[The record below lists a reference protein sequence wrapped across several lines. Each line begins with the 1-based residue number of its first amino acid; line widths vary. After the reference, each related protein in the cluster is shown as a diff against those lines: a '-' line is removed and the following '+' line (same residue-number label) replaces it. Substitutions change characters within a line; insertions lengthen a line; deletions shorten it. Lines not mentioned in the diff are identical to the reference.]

1 MIYEEEEFQA
11 VYEEYINLTNELVV
25 NFNPLMIAA
34 VMTTMGFSLYRT
46 LLSEDDYENMV
57 EAMYELRADITILD
71 NNKEYV
77 HEWQRK
83 WQM

>member
-11 VYEEYINLTNELVV
+11 VYEEYINLTNELIV

-77 HEWQRK
+77 H
-83 WQM
+83 

>member
-77 HEWQRK
+77 H
-83 WQM
+83 

>member
-1 MIYEEEEFQA
+1 MIYEEEEFEA

-77 HEWQRK
+77 H
-83 WQM
+83 